1 MNSACIYIIGTGT
14 MGRGIALWSLQ
25 CGYNVIVKTRSQE
38 SLGKFNT
45 YAEKYFKHSK
55 LNESEINSL
64 AEKLQFDLDFSKIS
78 QADIVIE
85 CVKEDVLIK
94 HQLYRQIEPL
104 LRKTAILVSNTS
116 SLTLEALNQP
126 LSDKTRF
133 LGIHFFNPVYKLQLV
148 EVSVTSDSAA
158 WAKQMAIKFIDRLKK
173 HPIYVKSSS
182 GFVVNRILIP
192 YILAAIK
199 IRESGI
205 SAELIDNTMLKG
217 GMPMGPL
224 QVADL
229 VGLDVC
235 LHIAKNLTELDNI
248 AIPNL
253 LVSMVTDNKC
263 GKKNE
268 IGFYNYSKVKISNDC
283 DNSAADQVIFNRLAA
298 VIRHQIARCLQDQ
311 VVENIDSINIAL
323 ELGAGFPKKL
333 CDVAEYSEYI

>member
-192 YILAAIK
+192 YILEAIK
-199 IRESGI
+199 YQDGSWQFIQIYKTNPKLDYLPKTPR
-205 SAELIDNTMLKG
+205 NTQETLDFFQKIKD
-217 GMPMGPL
+217 
-224 QVADL
+224 QINFERKDL
-229 VGLDVC
+229 
-235 LHIAKNLTELDNI
+235 
-248 AIPNL
+248 
-253 LVSMVTDNKC
+253 
-263 GKKNE
+263 
-268 IGFYNYSKVKISNDC
+268 
-283 DNSAADQVIFNRLAA
+283 
-298 VIRHQIARCLQDQ
+298 
-311 VVENIDSINIAL
+311 
-323 ELGAGFPKKL
+323 
-333 CDVAEYSEYI
+333 